1 MDSSIIDA
9 NIEQLEANLSAA
21 EAVFKASESKYAREK
36 RLHAQNFISIS
47 TLENT
52 EKLFLESKSRLAL
65 AQAEL
70 KREKRNKTFTNI
82 TSPISGV
89 VMEKKIDVG
98 QTVAARFQTPT
109 LFKIAADLNSMQIE
123 ALVSEADIGQV
134 KRGQRVKFFVDAF
147 FEELFEGT
155 VELIRLE
162 PKVEQGVVNYIVVIN
177 VDNEEKKLL
186 PGMTAQAT
194 IITSSK
200 EGTFGSTSC
209 RYDLNHQIMFLSRK
223 KNIAEK
229 NIFCRKS
236 YPLYSVNGNRS
247 TFWSIKSK
255 QEFQMEDLLRL
266 LEGFEIGNEVI
277 TGEVNKKKEK
287 VPHFDLV
294 DVKMIPLIS
303 VAELYKEYSEN
314 LPEPVKVLKNL
325 NLEIF
330 RGEFVSL
337 MGPSGSGKSTL
348 LNMLGLLDSP
358 TSGTISFEER
368 GISKLTSLE
377 KARLRNSSFGFIFQG
392 FNLLK
397 KHSVLE
403 NVMLPLALFEGSKRK
418 SCSSAKEIL
427 DATGLG
433 SLSDRLPSQ
442 LSGGQQQRVAI
453 CRALVVKP
461 TVILAD
467 EPTGNLDSTTASKL
481 CKY

>member
-1 MDSSIIDA
+1 MDYFHRNKKVVFGFALLISLVIYMFLFRENSSESSWKTELSFLGAIDQGVAATGTINPKNTVEVGTQISGIIEGVFVDYNDTVQVGTLLAIVDSSIIDA

-162 PKVEQGVVNYIVVIN
+162 PKVEQGVVNYIVVID
-177 VDNEEKKLL
+177 VDNEDKKLL

-200 EGTFGSTSC
+200 EGVQLVPLAAVRFKPPNNVSLEKKEQDGEKVSSADSATVYSPDNHGN
-209 RYDLNHQIMFLSRK
+209 LLEHQIETGISDGRFIEVIR
-223 KNIAEK
+223 
-229 NIFCRKS
+229 
-236 YPLYSVNGNRS
+236 
-247 TFWSIKSK
+247 
-255 QEFQMEDLLRL
+255 
-266 LEGFEIGNEVI
+266 GFEIGNEVI
-277 TGEVNKKKEK
+277 TGEVNKTKEK
-287 VPHFDLV
+287 
-294 DVKMIPLIS
+294 
-303 VAELYKEYSEN
+303 
-314 LPEPVKVLKNL
+314 
-325 NLEIF
+325 
-330 RGEFVSL
+330 
-337 MGPSGSGKSTL
+337 
-348 LNMLGLLDSP
+348 
-358 TSGTISFEER
+358 
-368 GISKLTSLE
+368 
-377 KARLRNSSFGFIFQG
+377 
-392 FNLLK
+392 
-397 KHSVLE
+397 
-403 NVMLPLALFEGSKRK
+403 
-418 SCSSAKEIL
+418 SSAF
-427 DATGLG
+427 
-433 SLSDRLPSQ
+433 RF
-442 LSGGQQQRVAI
+442 SGR
-453 CRALVVKP
+453 
-461 TVILAD
+461 
-467 EPTGNLDSTTASKL
+467 
-481 CKY
+481 

>member
-1 MDSSIIDA
+1 MDYLRRNKKVVIGSALLISLIIYMFLFRGNSEESYWKTELSFVGSIDQGVAATGTINPKNTVEVGTQISGIIEGVFVDYNDTVQVGTLLAIVDSSIIDA

-134 KRGQRVKFFVDAF
+134 KQGQKVKFFVDAF

-155 VELIRLE
+155 VDLIRLE

-200 EGTFGSTSC
+200 EGVQLVPLAAVRFKPPNNVSLEKKEQDGEKVSSADRVTVYSTDN
-209 RYDLNHQIMFLSRK
+209 RGTLLEHQIETGISDGRFIEVIR
-223 KNIAEK
+223 
-229 NIFCRKS
+229 
-236 YPLYSVNGNRS
+236 
-247 TFWSIKSK
+247 
-255 QEFQMEDLLRL
+255 
-266 LEGFEIGNEVI
+266 GFEIGNEVI
-277 TGEVNKKKEK
+277 TGEVNKTKEK
-287 VPHFDLV
+287 
-294 DVKMIPLIS
+294 
-303 VAELYKEYSEN
+303 
-314 LPEPVKVLKNL
+314 
-325 NLEIF
+325 
-330 RGEFVSL
+330 
-337 MGPSGSGKSTL
+337 
-348 LNMLGLLDSP
+348 
-358 TSGTISFEER
+358 
-368 GISKLTSLE
+368 
-377 KARLRNSSFGFIFQG
+377 
-392 FNLLK
+392 
-397 KHSVLE
+397 
-403 NVMLPLALFEGSKRK
+403 
-418 SCSSAKEIL
+418 SSAF
-427 DATGLG
+427 
-433 SLSDRLPSQ
+433 RF
-442 LSGGQQQRVAI
+442 SGR
-453 CRALVVKP
+453 
-461 TVILAD
+461 
-467 EPTGNLDSTTASKL
+467 
-481 CKY
+481 

>member
-1 MDSSIIDA
+1 MNYFRQNKKVVIGSLLFASLIILIFLFRETSSESYWKTELSFVGSIDQGVAATGTINPKNTVEVGTQISGIIEGVFVDYNDTVQVGTLLAIVDSSIIDA

-123 ALVSEADIGQV
+123 ALVSEADIGRV

-200 EGTFGSTSC
+200 EGVQLVPLAAVRFKPPNDVSLEKTEQDGENVSSTDS
-209 RYDLNHQIMFLSRK
+209 
-223 KNIAEK
+223 ATV
-229 NIFCRKS
+229 
-236 YPLYSVNGNRS
+236 YSPDNRGN
-247 TFWSIKSK
+247 
-255 QEFQMEDLLRL
+255 L
-266 LEGFEIGNEVI
+266 LEYQIETGISDGRFIEVIDGLKIGNEVI
-277 TGEVNKKKEK
+277 TGEVNQTKG
-287 VPHFDLV
+287 
-294 DVKMIPLIS
+294 
-303 VAELYKEYSEN
+303 
-314 LPEPVKVLKNL
+314 
-325 NLEIF
+325 
-330 RGEFVSL
+330 R
-337 MGPSGSGKSTL
+337 
-348 LNMLGLLDSP
+348 
-358 TSGTISFEER
+358 
-368 GISKLTSLE
+368 
-377 KARLRNSSFGFIFQG
+377 
-392 FNLLK
+392 
-397 KHSVLE
+397 
-403 NVMLPLALFEGSKRK
+403 
-418 SCSSAKEIL
+418 SSAF
-427 DATGLG
+427 
-433 SLSDRLPSQ
+433 RF
-442 LSGGQQQRVAI
+442 SGR
-453 CRALVVKP
+453 
-461 TVILAD
+461 
-467 EPTGNLDSTTASKL
+467 
-481 CKY
+481 

>member
-1 MDSSIIDA
+1 MDYLRRNKKVVIGSALLISLIIYMFLFRGNSEESYWKTELSFVGSIDQGVAATGTINPRNTVEVGTQISGIIEGVFVDYNDTVQVGTLLAIVDSSIIDA

-200 EGTFGSTSC
+200 EGVQLVPLAAVRFKPPNDVSLEKTEQDGENVSSTDS
-209 RYDLNHQIMFLSRK
+209 
-223 KNIAEK
+223 ATV
-229 NIFCRKS
+229 
-236 YPLYSVNGNRS
+236 YSPDNRGN
-247 TFWSIKSK
+247 
-255 QEFQMEDLLRL
+255 L
-266 LEGFEIGNEVI
+266 LEYQIETGISDGRFIEVIDGLKIGTEVI
-277 TGEVNKKKEK
+277 TGEVNQTKG
-287 VPHFDLV
+287 
-294 DVKMIPLIS
+294 
-303 VAELYKEYSEN
+303 
-314 LPEPVKVLKNL
+314 
-325 NLEIF
+325 
-330 RGEFVSL
+330 R
-337 MGPSGSGKSTL
+337 
-348 LNMLGLLDSP
+348 
-358 TSGTISFEER
+358 
-368 GISKLTSLE
+368 
-377 KARLRNSSFGFIFQG
+377 
-392 FNLLK
+392 
-397 KHSVLE
+397 
-403 NVMLPLALFEGSKRK
+403 
-418 SCSSAKEIL
+418 SSAF
-427 DATGLG
+427 
-433 SLSDRLPSQ
+433 RF
-442 LSGGQQQRVAI
+442 SGR
-453 CRALVVKP
+453 
-461 TVILAD
+461 
-467 EPTGNLDSTTASKL
+467 
-481 CKY
+481 

>member
-1 MDSSIIDA
+1 MNYFRQNKKVVIGSLLFASLIILIFLFRETSSESYWKTELSFVGSIDQGVAATGTINPKNTVEVGTQISGIIEGVFVDYNDTVQVGTLLAIVDSSIIDA

-134 KRGQRVKFFVDAF
+134 KQGQKVKFFVDAF

-155 VELIRLE
+155 VDLIRLE

-200 EGTFGSTSC
+200 EGVQLVPLAAVRFKPPNNVSLEKKEQDGEKVSSADRVTVYSTDN
-209 RYDLNHQIMFLSRK
+209 RGTLLEHQIETGISDGRFIEVIR
-223 KNIAEK
+223 
-229 NIFCRKS
+229 
-236 YPLYSVNGNRS
+236 
-247 TFWSIKSK
+247 
-255 QEFQMEDLLRL
+255 
-266 LEGFEIGNEVI
+266 GFEIGNEVI
-277 TGEVNKKKEK
+277 TGEVNKTK
-287 VPHFDLV
+287 
-294 DVKMIPLIS
+294 
-303 VAELYKEYSEN
+303 
-314 LPEPVKVLKNL
+314 
-325 NLEIF
+325 
-330 RGEFVSL
+330 
-337 MGPSGSGKSTL
+337 GKS
-348 LNMLGLLDSP
+348 SAFRF
-358 TSGTISFEER
+358 SGR
-368 GISKLTSLE
+368 
-377 KARLRNSSFGFIFQG
+377 
-392 FNLLK
+392 
-397 KHSVLE
+397 
-403 NVMLPLALFEGSKRK
+403 
-418 SCSSAKEIL
+418 
-427 DATGLG
+427 
-433 SLSDRLPSQ
+433 
-442 LSGGQQQRVAI
+442 
-453 CRALVVKP
+453 
-461 TVILAD
+461 
-467 EPTGNLDSTTASKL
+467 
-481 CKY
+481 